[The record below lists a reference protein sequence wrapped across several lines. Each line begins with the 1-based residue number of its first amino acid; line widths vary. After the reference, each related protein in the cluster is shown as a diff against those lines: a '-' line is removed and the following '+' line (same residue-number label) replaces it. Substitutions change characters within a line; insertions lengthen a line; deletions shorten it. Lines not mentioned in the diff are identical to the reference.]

1 MSLLLMSLELG
12 LYYVDSPPRNP
23 YGDDSKK
30 QELYV
35 IHAEFKMSDIKVTKV
50 SKVQYVTLECCLCE
64 HWRHQLWGTRARAI

>member
-1 MSLLLMSLELG
+1 MSLELG

-50 SKVQYVTLECCLCE
+50 SKVQ
-64 HWRHQLWGTRARAI
+64 